1 MRFITAVVVASALA
15 VAGATLLG
23 SANRYLGAAQAAGEV
38 RPPPGLRVIVNAE
51 NSVTAIDRKFLSD
64 VFLKRVTQW
73 GHLVTI
79 RPVDQRPDASAR
91 RQFSEEILKRS
102 VAAVKTYWQQAV
114 FSGRDVPPPELDSE
128 EEVVRFVL
136 RNPGAIGYVSSAIDT
151 GTARVLP
158 VR

>member
-1 MRFITAVVVASALA
+1 MTRLRFITVVA
-15 VAGATLLG
+15 VAGVTLLVAPDRRLG
-23 SANRYLGAAQAAGEV
+23 SAEAAGEV
-38 RPPPGLRVIVNAE
+38 RPAPGLRVIVNAE

-79 RPVDQRPDASAR
+79 RPVDQRPDAPAR

-102 VAAVKTYWQQAV
+102 VPAVKTYWQQAV

-136 RNPGAIGYVSSAIDT
+136 RNPGAIGYVASGIDI

-158 VR
+158 VK